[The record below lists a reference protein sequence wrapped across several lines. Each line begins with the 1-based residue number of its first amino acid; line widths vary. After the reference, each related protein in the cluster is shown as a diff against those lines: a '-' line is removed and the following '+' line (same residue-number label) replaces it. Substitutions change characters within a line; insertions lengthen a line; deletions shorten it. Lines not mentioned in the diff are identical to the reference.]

1 MMRLRAIAGYT
12 WAVLTIP
19 LVLATFV
26 GMNFWAKSLV
36 NATGLKISPWFT
48 GGEVQ
53 KTVDH
58 GRYRTSIHRPVFD
71 GLVADYSL
79 GFVQIDWSPPGAL
92 PEHIAEDVA
101 LDADGGPAFHVEL
114 ATHDLTATLSSH
126 DPRVESL
133 IGVYRLKNVLAIRVK
148 LRNR

>member
-48 GGEVQ
+48 GGEAS
-53 KTVDH
+53 TAPD
-58 GRYRTSIHRPVFD
+58 PV
-71 GLVADYSL
+71 
-79 GFVQIDWSPPGAL
+79 
-92 PEHIAEDVA
+92 
-101 LDADGGPAFHVEL
+101 
-114 ATHDLTATLSSH
+114 T
-126 DPRVESL
+126 
-133 IGVYRLKNVLAIRVK
+133 
-148 LRNR
+148 

>member
-1 MMRLRAIAGYT
+1 M
-12 WAVLTIP
+12 
-19 LVLATFV
+19 
-26 GMNFWAKSLV
+26 
-36 NATGLKISPWFT
+36 
-48 GGEVQ
+48 
-53 KTVDH
+53 
-58 GRYRTSIHRPVFD
+58 FD

-101 LDADGGPAFHVEL
+101 LDAAGGPAFHVEL

-133 IGVYRLKNVLAIRVK
+133 IGVYRLKNVLAVRVK
-148 LRNR
+148 LRNH